1 MGKKKKFPIL
11 PKVPRS
17 RHLRAVQRGRQQR
30 PFDREGAEDPHGGE
44 GLADEEGNHDPDE
57 NNLQENIEINME
69 AIEREELA
77 QKKADD
83 LRSRQL
89 KIFPHQYITKR
100 FVKDT

>member
-1 MGKKKKFPIL
+1 
-11 PKVPRS
+11 
-17 RHLRAVQRGRQQR
+17 
-30 PFDREGAEDPHGGE
+30 
-44 GLADEEGNHDPDE
+44 
-57 NNLQENIEINME
+57 ME

-100 FVKDT
+100 FVKDTWRILNDLSFHLYYGFDSIDYHF